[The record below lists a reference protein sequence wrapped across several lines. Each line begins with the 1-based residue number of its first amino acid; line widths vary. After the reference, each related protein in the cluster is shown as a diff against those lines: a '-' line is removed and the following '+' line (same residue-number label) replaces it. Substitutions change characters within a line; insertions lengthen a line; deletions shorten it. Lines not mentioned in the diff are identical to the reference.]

1 MCAIPVNHIFK
12 TAACTITHKQT
23 WLKISLHCSWMSVTK
38 CYEYRWQLWLHWQ
51 AAEQLFV
58 CPNGKYFVTRP
69 CCPKDFLWHAAHI
82 TAAHHIKS
90 LKTRLFC
97 LWEAFASLP
106 RHGRETLFD
115 KLVSGF
121 FFLLD
126 SFLDHLKEK
135 YMTQRNPKIM
145 NIFRTFQLIKDEA
158 ISLLSPLGGSIKHR
172 G

>member
-1 MCAIPVNHIFK
+1 MTQPFDLC
-12 TAACTITHKQT
+12 
-23 WLKISLHCSWMSVTK
+23 
-38 CYEYRWQLWLHWQ
+38 
-51 AAEQLFV
+51 
-58 CPNGKYFVTRP
+58 
-69 CCPKDFLWHAAHI
+69 
-82 TAAHHIKS
+82 
-90 LKTRLFC
+90 
-97 LWEAFASLP
+97 
-106 RHGRETLFD
+106 LFD